1 MNWIK
6 KTRKKVYVKNDVTT
20 SVIVHCGGEKKKKRK
35 ERKTGGF
42 RKKLDS
48 RICDF
53 RKRRTQ
59 TQIKNRNNICKRKN
73 TWRIF
78 C

>member
-1 MNWIK
+1 MMLQPVLLCIAE
-6 KTRKKVYVKNDVTT
+6 VK
-20 SVIVHCGGEKKKKRK
+20 KKKKRK
-35 ERKTGGF
+35 RKTGGF

-73 TWRIF
+73 T
-78 C
+78 

>member
-1 MNWIK
+1 MTKMMLQPVLLYIAE
-6 KTRKKVYVKNDVTT
+6 V
-20 SVIVHCGGEKKKKRK
+20 KKKKRK

-73 TWRIF
+73 T
-78 C
+78 

>member
-1 MNWIK
+1 MSKMMLQPVLFYIAE
-6 KTRKKVYVKNDVTT
+6 V
-20 SVIVHCGGEKKKKRK
+20 KKKKRK

-73 TWRIF
+73 T
-78 C
+78 